1 VLLLAYLLALGIGLS
16 LGMLGGGGSIL
27 TVPVF
32 VYVLHYDP
40 KLAIAMSLPVVG
52 ATSLVGAF
60 GHWRAGNLHVV
71 SALIF
76 GVFAMA
82 GAFTAARLSA
92 RVSSRTQ
99 LLLLGAAM
107 LVAATLM
114 LRDSFRQPSPV
125 RALLSPF
132 VSRVT
137 LPVVGLGTGALTGLV
152 GIGGGFLIVPALV
165 VLAHVPM
172 RQAVGTSLLV
182 ITMNSVAGFA
192 GPQQRVSEIPLRFV
206 MVFSAIAMAGIIA
219 GTWLSR
225 RVDQRTL
232 KRAFAML
239 LLAVAAWVLWN
250 GQALL

>member
-1 VLLLAYLLALGIGLS
+1 VLGLAYLCALGIGLT

-60 GHWRAGNLHVV
+60 GHWRAGNLNAV
-71 SALIF
+71 SALTF

-82 GAFTAARLSA
+82 GAFTAARLSTRISGRA
-92 RVSSRTQ
+92 Q
-99 LLLLGAAM
+99 LLVLGAVM
-107 LVAATLM
+107 IVAATLM
-114 LRDSFRQPSPV
+114 LRSSFTQSSPARV
-125 RALLSPF
+125 LVSPLL
-132 VSRVT
+132 SRVT
-137 LPVVGLGTGALTGLV
+137 LPLIGLGTGALTGLV

-165 VLAHVPM
+165 VFVHVPM

-182 ITMNSVAGFA
+182 ITMNSLAGFA
-192 GPQQRVSEIPLRFV
+192 GQQHVKEIPVRFV
-206 MVFSAIAMAGIIA
+206 ITFSAVAMAGIVA
-219 GTWLSR
+219 GTLLSG

-232 KRAFAML
+232 KRAFATL
-239 LLAVAAWVLWN
+239 LLAVAAWVLWKDH
-250 GQALL
+250 ALL

>member
-1 VLLLAYLLALGIGLS
+1 VLLLAYLCALGIGLT

-60 GHWRAGNLHVV
+60 GHWRSGKLHMV
-71 SALIF
+71 SALTF
-76 GVFAMA
+76 GVFAMV
-82 GAFTAARLSA
+82 GAFTAARLST
-92 RVSSRTQ
+92 RISGRTQ
-99 LLLLGAAM
+99 LLLLGSVM
-107 LVAATLM
+107 IVAAALM
-114 LRDSFRQPSPV
+114 LRSSFTQSSPV
-125 RALLSPF
+125 QTLFSPL

-137 LPVVGLGTGALTGLV
+137 LPLVGLGTGALTGLV

-182 ITMNSVAGFA
+182 ITMNSLAGFA
-192 GPQQRVSEIPLRFV
+192 GQQRMAEMPVRFV
-206 MVFSAIAMAGIIA
+206 ITFTAMAMAGIVA
-219 GTWLSR
+219 GTRLSR
-225 RVDQRTL
+225 HVEQRTL
-232 KRAFAML
+232 KRAFAL
-239 LLAVAAWVLWN
+239 LLLMVAAWVLWKDY
-250 GQALL
+250 ALL